1 MDEEEKILSEKELY
15 LIDAYWR
22 AANYLTVGIHIYI
35 YIYNYYKILIT
46 KYNYKLLIQP
56 KVKFI

>member
-22 AANYLTVGIHIYI
+22 AANYLTVGIILI
-35 YIYNYYKILIT
+35 TKYNYHIIILIT
-46 KYNYKLLIQP
+46 KYNYKLLILP